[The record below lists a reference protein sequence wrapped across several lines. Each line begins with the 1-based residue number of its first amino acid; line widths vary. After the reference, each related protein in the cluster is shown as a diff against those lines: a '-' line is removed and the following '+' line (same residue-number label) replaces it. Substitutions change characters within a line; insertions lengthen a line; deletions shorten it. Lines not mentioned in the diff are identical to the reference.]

1 MQSHHGD
8 PERIMSIGLIHLI
21 FTLACFT
28 KDLYKWI
35 IVVLSL
41 GVSVFY
47 NMSGLKD
54 MTSMAFVVLSSYY
67 PFKLKKTNSFLV
79 HSPAGQEYA
88 FLLLLLLAKECDLTP
103 PLIYYPKQLFFFFRF
118 VYLISLICF
127 FKFCEEFPFVYVA
140 AENQASLPKSKVMFV
155 SHTVQF

>member
-8 PERIMSIGLIHLI
+8 PEHIMSIGSIYLI
-21 FTLACFT
+21 FMLACFT

-47 NMSGLKD
+47 NMSGLED

-67 PFKLKKTNSFLV
+67 PFKLKKI
-79 HSPAGQEYA
+79 
-88 FLLLLLLAKECDLTP
+88 KLTP
-103 PLIYYPKQLFFFFRF
+103 F
-118 VYLISLICF
+118 
-127 FKFCEEFPFVYVA
+127 
-140 AENQASLPKSKVMFV
+140 
-155 SHTVQF
+155 

>member
-1 MQSHHGD
+1 MSTVTHRNSRKLKPFPYKQTGNT
-8 PERIMSIGLIHLI
+8 ERLLYLGGLCSSKFILPI
-21 FTLACFT
+21 QAKENEL
-28 KDLYKWI
+28 
-35 IVVLSL
+35 
-41 GVSVFY
+41 
-47 NMSGLKD
+47 
-54 MTSMAFVVLSSYY
+54 LSSAQSCWTRICI
-67 PFKLKKTNSFLV
+67 F
-79 HSPAGQEYA
+79 
-88 FLLLLLLAKECDLTP
+88 LLLLLAKECDLTP